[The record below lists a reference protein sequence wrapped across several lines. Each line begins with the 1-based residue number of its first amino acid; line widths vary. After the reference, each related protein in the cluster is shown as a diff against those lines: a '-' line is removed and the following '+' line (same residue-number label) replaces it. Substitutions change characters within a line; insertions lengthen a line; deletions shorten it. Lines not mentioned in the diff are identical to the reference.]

1 MQTALRIFLAFLLAH
16 LLADFPLQSEAV
28 ATGKREGAKLSYAK
42 HAAIHLLV
50 LLLLL
55 RLFTDVSLV
64 ASTTLLLI
72 VAYLVVHI
80 AIDASKTW
88 LVRSCEVCD
97 STGLFLSDQAIHL
110 ATILAITWA
119 FARFRWSDIEV
130 AAKWTEARQLQVLLV
145 AVLYVVVIFGGGY
158 LVRYLTRSLTLQL
171 PRTEGDNPE
180 ELRNAG
186 LYIGWLER
194 FLILT
199 AVLVQSPALIGLILT
214 GKSIARLP
222 ELKGP
227 RFAEYFLIG
236 TFLSIGLALV
246 GGIILSRLMFGTSSF
261 R

>member
-1 MQTALRIFLAFLLAH
+1 
-16 LLADFPLQSEAV
+16 
-28 ATGKREGAKLSYAK
+28 
-42 HAAIHLLV
+42 
-50 LLLLL
+50 
-55 RLFTDVSLV
+55 
-64 ASTTLLLI
+64 LI
-72 VAYLVVHI
+72 GIYLVVHI
-80 AIDASKTW
+80 AIDATKT
-88 LVRSCEVCD
+88 LMVMRCGFSD
-97 STGLFLSDQAIHL
+97 STRLFLLDQAIHL

-119 FARFRWSDIEV
+119 FTRFRWSDIK
-130 AAKWTEARQLQVLLV
+130 AAASWTETRQLQVLLV

-246 GGIILSRLMFGTSSF
+246 GGIFLSRLLFGTSSF